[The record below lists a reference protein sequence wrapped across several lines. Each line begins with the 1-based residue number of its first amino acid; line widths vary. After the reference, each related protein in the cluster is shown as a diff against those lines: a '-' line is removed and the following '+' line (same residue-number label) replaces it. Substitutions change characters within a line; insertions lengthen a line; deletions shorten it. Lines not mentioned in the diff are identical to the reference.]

1 MSTTKRACLAWA
13 ACAAAMAASFTYGL
27 AGVIASRSTDASIE
41 LTPGTTIDLT
51 VFRFFEDDLE
61 FVLSFT
67 DHCAE
72 LGSWVGARREPG
84 LIRLH
89 HGVEVDMSASVSGY
103 MAIDYEAMSTDG
115 VCPANKRNQRW
126 MTSNLSV
133 APGVWR

>member
-27 AGVIASRSTDASIE
+27 AGVNASRSTDASIE

>member
-1 MSTTKRACLAWA
+1 MAAVRGNILRPRPEAPATFFASKCCRQRSTSAGTMSMSTTKRACLAWA

-72 LGSWVGARREPG
+72 LGSWV
-84 LIRLH
+84 
-89 HGVEVDMSASVSGY
+89 
-103 MAIDYEAMSTDG
+103 
-115 VCPANKRNQRW
+115 
-126 MTSNLSV
+126 
-133 APGVWR
+133 